1 MPKQA
6 LILDC
11 DGVLYPI
18 SQIPLAEFVDAM
30 KQTYRE
36 ELKLDGKTQA
46 LISEQT
52 IAKNRLGMFNYI
64 KAMCDYADYNFD
76 EFCLK
81 MQSRID
87 YDKITPDY
95 GLYKQLLN
103 TAKDKQVLIL
113 TNNHMAHLD
122 KVLQKRFGKTVFEVE
137 SDGIDCF
144 DIKTMERN
152 GVFYP
157 KQNPQ
162 ALQNFAA
169 KINQL
174 PENCT
179 LVDDTEKNLIS
190 AKQAGMKAVL
200 INEKFTLRQYLQQLQ
215 TNNLKM
221 KSGKENG

>member
-18 SQIPLAEFVDAM
+18 SQISLAEFVDAM

-36 ELKLDGKTQA
+36 ELKIDGKTQA

-95 GLYKQLLN
+95 GLYKQLLG
-103 TAKDKQVLIL
+103 TVKDKQVVIL

-137 SDGIDCF
+137 DDGIECF

-162 ALQNFAA
+162 ALANFAA

-200 INEKFTLRQYLQQLQ
+200 INEKFTLRQYLQQLK
-215 TNNLKM
+215 TNNLKI